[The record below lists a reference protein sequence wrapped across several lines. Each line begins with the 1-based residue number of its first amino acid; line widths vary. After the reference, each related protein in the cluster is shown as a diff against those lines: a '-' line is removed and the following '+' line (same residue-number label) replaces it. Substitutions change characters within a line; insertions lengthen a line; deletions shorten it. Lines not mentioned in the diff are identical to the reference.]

1 MLRSSSCSLQ
11 HDLGPAVLT
20 LVEVLIALRRL
31 FERQFVRDDL
41 RRLDLAGRN
50 QIAKLAVIRLHACG
64 RLASIAI
71 DYKTQNF
78 EDAVCDVDLVYDM
91 VGGQTQERSSN
102 EFLSASHARERWR
115 PAAGPGSQYLPDGSQ
130 RLLGSR
136 AGHKT
141 ARCAKRRRR
150 HPERPAYR

>member
-1 MLRSSSCSLQ
+1 
-11 HDLGPAVLT
+11 
-20 LVEVLIALRRL
+20 
-31 FERQFVRDDL
+31 
-41 RRLDLAGRN
+41 
-50 QIAKLAVIRLHACG
+50 
-64 RLASIAI
+64 LASIAI

-102 EFLSASHARERWR
+102 EFLSASHALERWR